1 MKSKL
6 LKLKQMFYNYW
17 TFVGMYV
24 TGGVSMFLGVYRHS
38 LGEVLL
44 AASFILSVIGWH
56 MERRRSMKYLSS
68 VKAVSELIKNN
79 NELYEQTKLQ
89 HNLIAG
95 LVSER
100 NDLKLKLKNAKMES
114 ARLRNNGGR
123 KDE

>member
-38 LGEVLL
+38 LAEVLL

-79 NELYEQTKLQ
+79 NELHEQTKLH

>member
-38 LGEVLL
+38 LAEVLL

-79 NELYEQTKLQ
+79 NELHEQTKLQ